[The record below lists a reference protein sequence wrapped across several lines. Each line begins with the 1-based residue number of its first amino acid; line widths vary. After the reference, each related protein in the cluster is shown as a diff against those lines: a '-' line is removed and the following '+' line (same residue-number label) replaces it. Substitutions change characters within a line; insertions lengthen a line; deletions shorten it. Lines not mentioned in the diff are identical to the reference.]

1 MGPRRPGRPDRHSR
15 WACARL
21 VKASAALVAE
31 CDADGRTRLPVQR
44 SQAPLILRRTAEA
57 VYLVGGAAGP
67 LGGDVLELRI
77 EVREGATLRLRT
89 AAAAV
94 ALPGRDG
101 RESLLSV
108 TVTVAAEARLEYLP
122 EPTIAANGAR
132 HRTDIRV
139 DLAAGA
145 ALVLRDELILGRHGE
160 RGGACRTR
168 LRANLAGR
176 PLLRHELDVSGTDEV
191 SLGPAVLAG
200 HRTAGS
206 LLCVD
211 PEWADPER
219 ADPERAGSEN
229 GPGRAGPDGAAP
241 AWAARLAGELPSGY
255 GPGVAVMPLAG
266 PAVLVT
272 ALAGDALTLRRRLC
286 LPVPVPAPAQV
297 RIEAVG

>member
-1 MGPRRPGRPDRHSR
+1 
-15 WACARL
+15 

-31 CDADGRTRLPVQR
+31 RGADGTTRLPVQR

-77 EVREGATLRLRT
+77 EVREGAALRLRT

-108 TVTVAAEARLEYLP
+108 TITVAAGARLEYLP
-122 EPTIAANGAR
+122 EPTIAAGGAR

-145 ALVLRDELILGRHGE
+145 ALVLRDEVILGRHGE

-168 LRANLAGR
+168 LRADLAGR

-211 PEWADPER
+211 PEWADPEW
-219 ADPERAGSEN
+219 
-229 GPGRAGPDGAAP
+229 AGPDGAGL
-241 AWAARLAGELPSGY
+241 ARVGPDGAGLARAGLDRAGWPIGERPSGS
-255 GPGVAVMPLAG
+255 GPGVTVMPLAG
-266 PAVLVT
+266 PAVLVN

-286 LPVPVPAPAQV
+286 LQALAPAEAQV
-297 RIEAVG
+297 RTGATG